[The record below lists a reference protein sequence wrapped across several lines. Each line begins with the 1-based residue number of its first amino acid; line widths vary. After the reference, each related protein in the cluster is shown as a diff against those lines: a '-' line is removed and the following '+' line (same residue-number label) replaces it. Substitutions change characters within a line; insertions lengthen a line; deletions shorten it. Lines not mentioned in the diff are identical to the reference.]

1 MKNKSQ
7 TGFISFIYKNKIT
20 ITLIIVLFVLV
31 KQNIFDNNFPTVVL
45 DRERSINKIRLSN
58 SNLAN
63 ENKILESKIQ
73 NYTEE
78 NLNLI
83 ESKARFK
90 YGLIKEGE
98 YFFKINKIVETEAS
112 TESDEATL

>member
-7 TGFISFIYKNKIT
+7 TGFIDFIYKNKIT
-20 ITLIIVLFVLV
+20 ITLIIILFVLV
-31 KQNIFDNNFPTVVL
+31 KQNIFDNNFPTVVFE
-45 DRERSINKIRLSN
+45 REESINEIRLSN

-112 TESDEATL
+112 TASDEATL

>member
-7 TGFISFIYKNKIT
+7 TGFIGFIYKNKIT
-20 ITLIIVLFVLV
+20 IILIIVLFVLV

-45 DRERSINKIRLSN
+45 EREELINEIRLSN
-58 SNLAN
+58 SNLVN

-73 NYTEE
+73 SYSEGD
-78 NLNLI
+78 LSLI

-98 YFFKINKIVETEAS
+98 YFFKINKIVETEPS

>member
-7 TGFISFIYKNKIT
+7 TGFIGLIYKNKIT
-20 ITLIIVLFVLV
+20 ITLIIILFVLV
-31 KQNIFDNNFPTVVL
+31 KQNIFDNNFRTVVL
-45 DRERSINKIRLSN
+45 EREESINEIRLSN

-73 NYTEE
+73 SYSEGD
-78 NLNLI
+78 LSLI

-112 TESDEATL
+112 TEIDEATL

>member
-112 TESDEATL
+112 TESEEATL

>member
-1 MKNKSQ
+1 M
-7 TGFISFIYKNKIT
+7 F
-20 ITLIIVLFVLV
+20 LLV

-45 DRERSINKIRLSN
+45 EREEPINEIRLSN

-73 NYTEE
+73 SYSEGD
-78 NLNLI
+78 LSLI

>member
-1 MKNKSQ
+1 MKNKSR
-7 TGFISFIYKNKIT
+7 TGFIDFVYKNKIT
-20 ITLIIVLFVLV
+20 IVLMIVLFVLV

-45 DRERSINKIRLSN
+45 ERETSINEIRLSN

-63 ENKILESKIQ
+63 GNKILESKIQ

-98 YFFKINKIVETEAS
+98 YFFKIKQIVETEAS

>member
-1 MKNKSQ
+1 MKNKSR
-7 TGFISFIYKNKIT
+7 TGFIDFVYKNKIT
-20 ITLIIVLFVLV
+20 IVLMIVLFVLV

-45 DRERSINKIRLSN
+45 ERETSINEIRLSN

-63 ENKILESKIQ
+63 GNKILESKIQ

-98 YFFKINKIVETEAS
+98 YFFKVNKIVETEAS

>member
-7 TGFISFIYKNKIT
+7 TGFIDFIYKNKIT
-20 ITLIIVLFVLV
+20 ITLIIILFVLV

-45 DRERSINKIRLSN
+45 ERVRSINEIRLSN

-98 YFFKINKIVETEAS
+98 YFFKINKIVETEPS